1 MAEAH
6 GGGPAGGGELIPPWL
21 VRGLELARSRLRGD
35 APVDE
40 FGFDRE
46 LTETVLA
53 APLRPLVEHWFRV
66 DVRGLEH
73 VPGTGGALVAAN
85 HSGTLPVD
93 ALVTQ
98 VVLLDRHPAHR
109 PLRLL
114 AGDLVF
120 ELPLLGSLARRSGA
134 TLARREDAERL
145 LAHGELVGVF
155 PEGYKGLGKPWAERY
170 QLRRFGRGGFVA
182 SALRTGR
189 PIVPCAIVGAEEI
202 YPMIADAAPLARLL
216 GLPYF
221 PVTPTFPWLGP
232 LGLVP
237 LPSKWLIEFL
247 PAVQTA
253 GYGPEA
259 ADDPG
264 LVAELTARV
273 RDAVAESLA
282 RLLDERGPAFG

>member
-1 MAEAH
+1 MAEQSA
-6 GGGPAGGGELIPPWL
+6 GPLPPWL
-21 VRGLELARSRLRGD
+21 ARGLALVRSRMAGD
-35 APVDE
+35 PAVDA

-53 APLRPLVEHWFRV
+53 APLRPLVDHWFRV
-66 DVRGLEH
+66 ESRGLAH
-73 VPGTGGALVAAN
+73 VPADGGALVAAN
-85 HSGTLPVD
+85 HSGTLPID

-98 VVLLDRHPAHR
+98 AVLMDRHPAHR

-120 ELPLLGSLARRSGA
+120 TLPLIGEIARRSGA
-134 TLARREDAERL
+134 TMARRENAERL
-145 LAHGELVGVF
+145 LTSGELVGVF
-155 PEGYKGLGKPWAERY
+155 PEGYKGLGKPYAERY
-170 QLRRFGRGGFVA
+170 RLRRFGRGGFVRA
-182 SALRTGR
+182 ALRTGT

-202 YPMIADAAPLARLL
+202 YPMVADAAPLARLL

-247 PAVQTA
+247 PPLRTA
-253 GYGPEA
+253 GYGPGA
-259 ADDPG
+259 ADDRA
-264 LVAELTARV
+264 LVLELTARV
-273 RDAVAESLA
+273 RESIAQKLGQ
-282 RLLDERGPAFG
+282 LLEERGPAFG